1 MKHRRTGRILGRV
14 RNQRKALL
22 KTLLGSL
29 ILHERIT
36 TTEAKAKEMTN
47 FVDQLVNKAKVA
59 ASDETRRLA
68 MIRLLS
74 QQLPKV
80 ALEKLT
86 KGEFITHLEGRN
98 SGYTRVVKLG
108 QRMGD
113 GAKMAIIEFV
123 F

>member
-14 RNQRKALL
+14 RSQRKALL

-29 ILHERIT
+29 ILHERIE

-47 FVDQLVNKAKVA
+47 FIDQLINKAKTA
-59 ASDETRRLA
+59 HTDENRRLA

-74 QQLPKV
+74 QQLPEV
-80 ALEKLT
+80 AFKKLT
-86 KGEFITHLEGRN
+86 IGDFVTKFDSRQ

-113 GAKMAIIEFV
+113 GARMAIIEFV
-123 F
+123 

>member
-47 FVDQLVNKAKVA
+47 FIDQLINKAKVA
-59 ASDETRRLA
+59 ANDETRRLA

-86 KGEFITHLEGRN
+86 QGEFITHFESRN

>member
-1 MKHRRTGRILGRV
+1 MKHRRTGRIFGRV
-14 RNQRKALL
+14 RNQRKALM

-36 TTEAKAKEMTN
+36 TTEAKAKEMKN
-47 FVDQLVNKAKVA
+47 FIDQLVNKAKTA
-59 ASDETRRLA
+59 KGDETKRLA

-86 KGEFITHLEGRN
+86 QGEFIDHFEGRE
-98 SGYTRVVKLG
+98 SGYVRVVKLG